1 MTAFFLLTD
10 SFFIVGSFPCCYLH
24 TRAHVMAT
32 FLLNSLSATTTTT
45 RGVHFASGGSR
56 RRRVVSRSSSSQNSS
71 SKSSTFFTE
80 RDDFDGSSTTITSRD
95 DEQKQQ
101 RRQFLPPK
109 EVLQSIYVP
118 ESLAEIRAYVRWE
131 EFGKPEETTAEWQA
145 SEYKNAILDLKL
157 DLLSGMTLND
167 IRRRYGVEPVDGDDD
182 ELPMFTMDEELE
194 KRMKLAEAMTRVEK
208 VGKMSLV
215 EEDSASPVRY
225 GDAMVDSSSSS
236 VVDEF
241 IKPLPTSPLSSSVI
255 DHVVS
260 AEEMTEEER
269 EMMEEEAT
277 VVDRAALSI
286 EYEAEDEE
294 EEERAVLTEG
304 EEDFLQELQASTT
317 FDADDFLPMTE
328 EEKKKKSEEE
338 KKNFVLAEDEEEKVE
353 EEKKR
358 QKAIASELVLN
369 LKVEVDKYKQSAESL
384 KTQMLEA
391 TEKAEKA
398 SSEFDSMKE
407 QRNRLARE
415 LSELELETA
424 AKDDEIKELNEFLV
438 SSEKDF
444 EQSKMEELQSLRE
457 SLEQMKE
464 EKKAAE
470 VLARAYKQDFVQER
484 ELNAKFREEKNQMM
498 EEKTKS
504 ERELRAAA
512 NESEMKLSAA
522 MRENAE
528 LKKIWDSDRKVIE
541 ILTKKLDEMSEKPGL
556 GAAIVN
562 TYSTVKT
569 VIPKYSSVIANTTMN
584 TTKGVVSKTT
594 DISGKFFS
602 AVKTKLEKIKEDEL
616 ALMDEEE
623 DDDEFEDSDVRTGI
637 FL

>member
-1 MTAFFLLTD
+1 
-10 SFFIVGSFPCCYLH
+10 
-24 TRAHVMAT
+24 MASPI
-32 FLLNSLSATTTTT
+32 LNSLPATISISTTR
-45 RGVHFASGGSR
+45 RGVHFAKSGGSR
-56 RRRVVSRSSSSQNSS
+56 RRRVALQNSS

-80 RDDFDGSSTTITSRD
+80 HNDDGSSTTITSRD
-95 DEQKQQ
+95 DERQQQQQQ
-101 RRQFLPPK
+101 RTFLPPK

-145 SEYKNAILDLKL
+145 SEYKNAVLDLKL

-241 IKPLPTSPLSSSVI
+241 IKPLPTSPLSSSSSSVI

-294 EEERAVLTEG
+294 EEERAVLTEA

-338 KKNFVLAEDEEEKVE
+338 EKNLGVLAEDEEEKVQ

-484 ELNAKFREEKNQMM
+484 ELNAKLREEKNQMM

-569 VIPKYSSVIANTTMN
+569 VIPKYSSVIASTTMN

>member
-1 MTAFFLLTD
+1 MPLQ
-10 SFFIVGSFPCCYLH
+10 SI
-24 TRAHVMAT
+24 
-32 FLLNSLSATTTTT
+32 ATTTTPAGT
-45 RGVHFASGGSR
+45 RAVAR
-56 RRRVVSRSSSSQNSS
+56 CSSSSRKVASSRSRKGIFLKKKNVVVLAHSS
-71 SKSSTFFTE
+71 SSSSSSSSTFGT
-80 RDDFDGSSTTITSRD
+80 DAIKQNVPTM
-95 DEQKQQ
+95 QAQQQ
-101 RRQFLPPK
+101 RSFLPPK

-131 EFGKPEETTAEWQA
+131 ESGKPEDTTAEWQA
-145 SEYKNAILDLKL
+145 SEYKNAVLDLKL
-157 DLLSGMTLND
+157 ELLSGMTLND
-167 IRRRYGVEPVDGDDD
+167 IRRRYGVEPVEGDDD

-208 VGKMSLV
+208 VGKLSLV
-215 EEDSASPVRY
+215 EEEDSAVRY
-225 GDAMVDSSSSS
+225 GDAMADPLSNAAGV

-241 IKPLPTSPLSSSVI
+241 IKPLPGTSSSI
-255 DHVVS
+255 DVVS

-277 VVDRAALSI
+277 VVDRAGMSI
-286 EYEAEDEE
+286 EHEVEKEE
-294 EEERAVLTEG
+294 EEEEEEEKAMLTEA
-304 EEDFLQELQASTT
+304 EEDFMQELQASTT
-317 FDADDFLPMTE
+317 FDADDFLPMTK
-328 EEKKKKSEEE
+328 EKSKKNKKSEEE
-338 KKNFVLAEDEEEKVE
+338 KVLEEE
-353 EEKKR
+353 KR

-369 LKVEVDKYKQSAESL
+369 LKVEVEKYKQSAESL
-384 KTQMLEA
+384 EAQMLEA
-391 TEKAEKA
+391 TERAEKA
-398 SSEFDSMKE
+398 SSEFESMKE

-415 LSELELETA
+415 LSELELEAA
-424 AKDDEIKELNEFLV
+424 AKDEEIKELNEFLV
-438 SSEKDF
+438 TSEKDF
-444 EQSKMEELQSLRE
+444 EQSKVEELQSLRE

-470 VLARAYKQDFVQER
+470 VLARAYKQDFVQEK
-484 ELNAKFREEKNQMM
+484 ELNAKLREEKNQVMD
-498 EEKTKS
+498 EKKMS
-504 ERELRAAA
+504 ERDMRTAA
-512 NESEMKLSAA
+512 NETEMKLSAA

-569 VIPKYSSVIANTTMN
+569 VIPKYSSVIASTTVS

-602 AVKTKLEKIKEDEL
+602 AVKTKFEKIKEEEL
-616 ALMDEEE
+616 ALMDEED

>member
-1 MTAFFLLTD
+1 
-10 SFFIVGSFPCCYLH
+10 
-24 TRAHVMAT
+24 MASL
-32 FLLNSLSATTTTT
+32 LLNSLPATTTT
-45 RGVHFASGGSR
+45 RGAHFAKSGGSR

-80 RDDFDGSSTTITSRD
+80 HNDDFDGSSTTITSRD
-95 DEQKQQ
+95 DERQQQQQQ

-145 SEYKNAILDLKL
+145 SEYKNAVLDLKL

-294 EEERAVLTEG
+294 EEERAVLTEA

-338 KKNFVLAEDEEEKVE
+338 EKNLGVLAEDEEEKVE

-415 LSELELETA
+415 LSELELDTA

-569 VIPKYSSVIANTTMN
+569 VIPKYSSVIASTTMN

>member
-80 RDDFDGSSTTITSRD
+80 RDDDGSSTTITSRD

-145 SEYKNAILDLKL
+145 SEYKNAVLDLKL
-157 DLLSGMTLND
+157 DILSGMTLND

-294 EEERAVLTEG
+294 EEERAVLTEA

-328 EEKKKKSEEE
+328 EEKKRKSEEE
-338 KKNFVLAEDEEEKVE
+338 EKNLGVLAEDEEEKVE

-358 QKAIASELVLN
+358 QKAIASDLVLN

-424 AKDDEIKELNEFLV
+424 AKDDEIKELNEFFV

-569 VIPKYSSVIANTTMN
+569 VIPKYSSVIASTTMN

>member
-80 RDDFDGSSTTITSRD
+80 RDDDGSSTTITSRD

-294 EEERAVLTEG
+294 EEERAVLTEA

-338 KKNFVLAEDEEEKVE
+338 EKNLGVLAEDEEEKVE

-415 LSELELETA
+415 LSELELETD

>member
-1 MTAFFLLTD
+1 
-10 SFFIVGSFPCCYLH
+10 
-24 TRAHVMAT
+24 MASL
-32 FLLNSLSATTTTT
+32 LLNSLPATTTT
-45 RGVHFASGGSR
+45 RGAHFAKSGGSR

-80 RDDFDGSSTTITSRD
+80 HNDDFDGSSTTITSRD
-95 DEQKQQ
+95 DERQQQQQQ

-145 SEYKNAILDLKL
+145 SEYKNAVLDLKL

-241 IKPLPTSPLSSSVI
+241 IKPLPTSPLSSSSSSVI

-294 EEERAVLTEG
+294 EEERAVLTEA

-328 EEKKKKSEEE
+328 EEKKRKSEEE
-338 KKNFVLAEDEEEKVE
+338 EKNLGVLAEDEEEKVE

-569 VIPKYSSVIANTTMN
+569 VIPKYSSVIASTTMN

>member
-1 MTAFFLLTD
+1 VTAFFLLTD

-80 RDDFDGSSTTITSRD
+80 RDDDGSSTTITSRD

-145 SEYKNAILDLKL
+145 SEYKNAVLDLKL

-294 EEERAVLTEG
+294 EEERAVLTEA

-338 KKNFVLAEDEEEKVE
+338 EKNLGVLAEDEEEKVE

>member
-1 MTAFFLLTD
+1 
-10 SFFIVGSFPCCYLH
+10 
-24 TRAHVMAT
+24 MAS
-32 FLLNSLSATTTTT
+32 FLLNSLPATISISISTTR
-45 RGVHFASGGSR
+45 RGVHFAKSGGSR
-56 RRRVVSRSSSSQNSS
+56 RRRVALQNSS

-80 RDDFDGSSTTITSRD
+80 HNDDGSSTTITSRD
-95 DEQKQQ
+95 DERQQQQQQ
-101 RRQFLPPK
+101 RTFLPPK

-145 SEYKNAILDLKL
+145 SEYKNAVLDLKL

-241 IKPLPTSPLSSSVI
+241 IKPLPTSPLSSSSSSVI

-294 EEERAVLTEG
+294 EEERAVLTEA

-338 KKNFVLAEDEEEKVE
+338 EKNLGVLAEDEEEKVQ

-384 KTQMLEA
+384 KTQVLEA

-484 ELNAKFREEKNQMM
+484 ELNAKLREEKNQMM

-569 VIPKYSSVIANTTMN
+569 VIPKYSSVIASTTMN

>member
-1 MTAFFLLTD
+1 MQA
-10 SFFIVGSFPCCYLH
+10 
-24 TRAHVMAT
+24 
-32 FLLNSLSATTTTT
+32 
-45 RGVHFASGGSR
+45 
-56 RRRVVSRSSSSQNSS
+56 Q
-71 SKSSTFFTE
+71 
-80 RDDFDGSSTTITSRD
+80 
-95 DEQKQQ
+95 QQ
-101 RRQFLPPK
+101 RTFLPPK

-131 EFGKPEETTAEWQA
+131 EFGKPEDTTAEWQA
-145 SEYKNAILDLKL
+145 SEYKNAVLDLKL
-157 DLLSGMTLND
+157 ELLSGMTLND
-167 IRRRYGVEPVDGDDD
+167 IRRRYGVEPVEGDDD

-215 EEDSASPVRY
+215 EEEDSAVRY
-225 GDAMVDSSSSS
+225 GDAMADPLSNAAGV

-241 IKPLPTSPLSSSVI
+241 IKPLPGTSSSI
-255 DHVVS
+255 DVVS

-277 VVDRAALSI
+277 VVDRAGMSI
-286 EYEAEDEE
+286 EHEVEKEE
-294 EEERAVLTEG
+294 EEEEEEEKAMLTEA
-304 EEDFLQELQASTT
+304 EEDFMQELQASTT
-317 FDADDFLPMTE
+317 FDADDFLPMTK
-328 EEKKKKSEEE
+328 EKSKKNKKSEEE
-338 KKNFVLAEDEEEKVE
+338 KVLEEEE
-353 EEKKR
+353 KR
-358 QKAIASELVLN
+358 QKAVASELVLN
-369 LKVEVDKYKQSAESL
+369 LKVEVEKYKQSAQSL
-384 KTQMLEA
+384 KAQMLEA
-391 TEKAEKA
+391 TERAEKA
-398 SSEFDSMKE
+398 SSEFESMKE

-415 LSELELETA
+415 LSELELEAA
-424 AKDDEIKELNEFLV
+424 AKDEEIKELNEFLV
-438 SSEKDF
+438 TSEKDF
-444 EQSKMEELQSLRE
+444 EQSKVEELQSLRE

-470 VLARAYKQDFVQER
+470 VLARAYKQDFVQEK
-484 ELNAKFREEKNQMM
+484 ELNAKLREEKNQVMD
-498 EEKTKS
+498 EKKMS
-504 ERELRAAA
+504 ERDMRTAA
-512 NESEMKLSAA
+512 NETEMKLSAA

-569 VIPKYSSVIANTTMN
+569 VIPKYSSVIASTTVN

-602 AVKTKLEKIKEDEL
+602 AVKTKFEKIKEEEL
-616 ALMDEEE
+616 ALMDEED

>member
-1 MTAFFLLTD
+1 
-10 SFFIVGSFPCCYLH
+10 
-24 TRAHVMAT
+24 MASV
-32 FLLNSLSATTTTT
+32 LLNSLPATTTTR
-45 RGVHFASGGSR
+45 RGVHFAKSGGSR
-56 RRRVVSRSSSSQNSS
+56 RRRVVSRSSSQNSS

-95 DEQKQQ
+95 DERQQQQQQQ

-236 VVDEF
+236 SVVDEF

-294 EEERAVLTEG
+294 EEERAVLTEA

-338 KKNFVLAEDEEEKVE
+338 EKNLVVLAEDEEEKVE

-415 LSELELETA
+415 LSELELETD

-484 ELNAKFREEKNQMM
+484 ELNAKLREEKNQMM

-512 NESEMKLSAA
+512 NKSEMKLSAA

>member
-1 MTAFFLLTD
+1 
-10 SFFIVGSFPCCYLH
+10 
-24 TRAHVMAT
+24 MASL
-32 FLLNSLSATTTTT
+32 LLNSLPATTTT
-45 RGVHFASGGSR
+45 RGAHFAKSGGSR

-80 RDDFDGSSTTITSRD
+80 HNDDFDGSSTTITSRD
-95 DEQKQQ
+95 DERQQQQQQ

-145 SEYKNAILDLKL
+145 SEYKNAVLDLKL

-241 IKPLPTSPLSSSVI
+241 IKPLPTSPLSSSSSVI

-294 EEERAVLTEG
+294 EEERAVLTEA

-328 EEKKKKSEEE
+328 EEKKRKSEEE
-338 KKNFVLAEDEEEKVE
+338 EKNLGVLAEDEEEKVE

-569 VIPKYSSVIANTTMN
+569 VIPKYSSVIASTTMN

>member
-1 MTAFFLLTD
+1 
-10 SFFIVGSFPCCYLH
+10 
-24 TRAHVMAT
+24 MASL
-32 FLLNSLSATTTTT
+32 LLNSLPATTTTTT
-45 RGVHFASGGSR
+45 RGAARFAAKSGGSR
-56 RRRVVSRSSSSQNSS
+56 RGRVVSRSSSSSQNSS

-80 RDDFDGSSTTITSRD
+80 HINDDFDGSSTTITSRD
-95 DEQKQQ
+95 DERRQQQQQQQ

-145 SEYKNAILDLKL
+145 SEYKNAVLDLKL

-294 EEERAVLTEG
+294 EEERAVLTEA

-328 EEKKKKSEEE
+328 EKKKKSEEE
-338 KKNFVLAEDEEEKVE
+338 EKNLGVLAEDEEEKVE

-569 VIPKYSSVIANTTMN
+569 VIPKYSSVIASTTMN

>member
-1 MTAFFLLTD
+1 MPLQ
-10 SFFIVGSFPCCYLH
+10 SI
-24 TRAHVMAT
+24 
-32 FLLNSLSATTTTT
+32 ATTTTPAGN
-45 RGVHFASGGSR
+45 RAVARCCSSSLSSR
-56 RRRVVSRSSSSQNSS
+56 SRKGIFLKKKNVVVVLAHSSSSSS
-71 SKSSTFFTE
+71 SSSTFGT
-80 RDDFDGSSTTITSRD
+80 DAIK
-95 DEQKQQ
+95 QNVPMMQAQQQ
-101 RRQFLPPK
+101 RTFLPPK

-131 EFGKPEETTAEWQA
+131 EFGKPEDTTAEWQA
-145 SEYKNAILDLKL
+145 SEYKNAVLDLKL
-157 DLLSGMTLND
+157 ELLSGMTLND
-167 IRRRYGVEPVDGDDD
+167 IRRRYGVEPVEGDDD

-215 EEDSASPVRY
+215 EEEDSAVRY
-225 GDAMVDSSSSS
+225 GDAMADPLSNAAAV

-241 IKPLPTSPLSSSVI
+241 IKPLPGTSSSI
-255 DHVVS
+255 DVVS

-277 VVDRAALSI
+277 VVDRAGMSI
-286 EYEAEDEE
+286 EHEVEKEE
-294 EEERAVLTEG
+294 EEEEKAMLTEA
-304 EEDFLQELQASTT
+304 EEDFMQELQASTT
-317 FDADDFLPMTE
+317 FDADDFLPMTK
-328 EEKKKKSEEE
+328 EKSKKNKKSEEE
-338 KKNFVLAEDEEEKVE
+338 KVLEEE
-353 EEKKR
+353 KR

-369 LKVEVDKYKQSAESL
+369 LKVEVEKYKQSAESL
-384 KTQMLEA
+384 KAQMLEA
-391 TEKAEKA
+391 TERAEKA
-398 SSEFDSMKE
+398 SSEFESMKE

-415 LSELELETA
+415 LSELELEAA
-424 AKDDEIKELNEFLV
+424 AKDEEIKELNEFLV
-438 SSEKDF
+438 TSEKDF
-444 EQSKMEELQSLRE
+444 EQSKVEELQSLRE

-470 VLARAYKQDFVQER
+470 VLARAYKQDFVQEK
-484 ELNAKFREEKNQMM
+484 ELNAKLREEKNQVMD
-498 EEKTKS
+498 EKKMS
-504 ERELRAAA
+504 ERDMRTAA
-512 NESEMKLSAA
+512 NETEMKLSAA

-528 LKKIWDSDRKVIE
+528 LKRIWDSDRKVIE

-569 VIPKYSSVIANTTMN
+569 VIPKYSSVIASTTVN

-602 AVKTKLEKIKEDEL
+602 AVKTKFEKIKEEEL
-616 ALMDEEE
+616 ALMDEED

>member
-1 MTAFFLLTD
+1 
-10 SFFIVGSFPCCYLH
+10 
-24 TRAHVMAT
+24 MASPI
-32 FLLNSLSATTTTT
+32 LNSLPATISISTTR
-45 RGVHFASGGSR
+45 RGVHFAKSGGSR
-56 RRRVVSRSSSSQNSS
+56 RRRVALQNSS

-80 RDDFDGSSTTITSRD
+80 HNDDGSSTTITSRD
-95 DEQKQQ
+95 DERQQQQQQ
-101 RRQFLPPK
+101 RTFLPPK

-145 SEYKNAILDLKL
+145 SEYKNAVLDLKL

-241 IKPLPTSPLSSSVI
+241 IKPLPTSPLSSSSSSVI

-294 EEERAVLTEG
+294 EEERAVLTEA

-338 KKNFVLAEDEEEKVE
+338 EKNLGVLAEDEEEKVQ

-484 ELNAKFREEKNQMM
+484 ELNAKLREEKNQMM

-541 ILTKKLDEMSEKPGL
+541 ILTKKLDEMSEKPVL

-569 VIPKYSSVIANTTMN
+569 VIPKYSSVIASTTMN

-623 DDDEFEDSDVRTGI
+623 DDDEFEESDVRTGI
-637 FL
+637 FLNR

>member
-1 MTAFFLLTD
+1 
-10 SFFIVGSFPCCYLH
+10 
-24 TRAHVMAT
+24 MASPI
-32 FLLNSLSATTTTT
+32 LNSLPATISISTTR
-45 RGVHFASGGSR
+45 RGVHFAKSGGSR
-56 RRRVVSRSSSSQNSS
+56 RRRVALQNSS

-80 RDDFDGSSTTITSRD
+80 HNDDGSSTTITSRD
-95 DEQKQQ
+95 DERQQQKQ
-101 RRQFLPPK
+101 RTFLPPK
-109 EVLQSIYVP
+109 EVLQSIYIP

-145 SEYKNAILDLKL
+145 SEYKNAVLDLKL

-294 EEERAVLTEG
+294 EEERAVLTEA

-338 KKNFVLAEDEEEKVE
+338 EKNLGVLAEDEEEKVE

-484 ELNAKFREEKNQMM
+484 ELNAKLREEKNQMM

-569 VIPKYSSVIANTTMN
+569 VIPKYSSVIASTTMN

>member
-1 MTAFFLLTD
+1 
-10 SFFIVGSFPCCYLH
+10 
-24 TRAHVMAT
+24 MAT

-80 RDDFDGSSTTITSRD
+80 RDDDGSSTTITSRD

-145 SEYKNAILDLKL
+145 SEYKNAVLDLKL

-167 IRRRYGVEPVDGDDD
+167 IRRRYGVEPMDGDDD

-294 EEERAVLTEG
+294 EEERAVLTEA

-338 KKNFVLAEDEEEKVE
+338 EKNLGVLAEDEEEKVE

-424 AKDDEIKELNEFLV
+424 AKDDGIKELNEFFV

-569 VIPKYSSVIANTTMN
+569 VIASTTMN

>member
-80 RDDFDGSSTTITSRD
+80 RDDDGSSTTITSRD

-145 SEYKNAILDLKL
+145 SEYKNAVLDLKL

-294 EEERAVLTEG
+294 EEERAVLTEA

-338 KKNFVLAEDEEEKVE
+338 EKNLGVLAEDEEEKVE

-569 VIPKYSSVIANTTMN
+569 VIPKYSSVIASTTMN

>member
-1 MTAFFLLTD
+1 ML
-10 SFFIVGSFPCCYLH
+10 
-24 TRAHVMAT
+24 
-32 FLLNSLSATTTTT
+32 
-45 RGVHFASGGSR
+45 
-56 RRRVVSRSSSSQNSS
+56 QNSS

-80 RDDFDGSSTTITSRD
+80 RNDDDFGSSTTITSRD
-95 DEQKQQ
+95 DERQQQ
-101 RRQFLPPK
+101 RTFLPPK

-145 SEYKNAILDLKL
+145 SEYKNAVLDLKL

-294 EEERAVLTEG
+294 EEERAVLTEA

-328 EEKKKKSEEE
+328 EEKKKSEEE
-338 KKNFVLAEDEEEKVE
+338 EKNLGVLAEEEEEKVE

-569 VIPKYSSVIANTTMN
+569 VIPKYSSVIASTTMN

>member
-1 MTAFFLLTD
+1 
-10 SFFIVGSFPCCYLH
+10 
-24 TRAHVMAT
+24 MASPI
-32 FLLNSLSATTTTT
+32 LNSLPATISISTTR
-45 RGVHFASGGSR
+45 RGVHFAKSGGSR
-56 RRRVVSRSSSSQNSS
+56 RRRVALQNSS

-80 RDDFDGSSTTITSRD
+80 HNDDGSSTTITSRD
-95 DEQKQQ
+95 DERQQQQQQ
-101 RRQFLPPK
+101 RTFLPPK

-145 SEYKNAILDLKL
+145 SEYKNAVLDLKL

-241 IKPLPTSPLSSSVI
+241 IKPLPTSPLSSSSSSVI

-294 EEERAVLTEG
+294 EEERAVLTEA

-328 EEKKKKSEEE
+328 EEKERKSEEE
-338 KKNFVLAEDEEEKVE
+338 EKNLGVLAEDEEEKVQ

-484 ELNAKFREEKNQMM
+484 ELNAKLREEKNQMM

-556 GAAIVN
+556 GAAIVK

-569 VIPKYSSVIANTTMN
+569 VIPKYSSVIASTTMN

>member
-1 MTAFFLLTD
+1 
-10 SFFIVGSFPCCYLH
+10 
-24 TRAHVMAT
+24 MASL
-32 FLLNSLSATTTTT
+32 LLNSLPATTTT
-45 RGVHFASGGSR
+45 RGAHFAKSGGSR

-80 RDDFDGSSTTITSRD
+80 HIDDFDGSSTTITSRD
-95 DEQKQQ
+95 DERQQQQQQ

-145 SEYKNAILDLKL
+145 SEYKNAVLDLKL

-241 IKPLPTSPLSSSVI
+241 IKPLPTSPLSSSSSVI

-294 EEERAVLTEG
+294 EEERAVLTEA

-338 KKNFVLAEDEEEKVE
+338 EKNLGVLAEDEEEKVE

-358 QKAIASELVLN
+358 QKAIASDLVLN

-569 VIPKYSSVIANTTMN
+569 VIPKYSSVIASTTMN

>member
-1 MTAFFLLTD
+1 ML
-10 SFFIVGSFPCCYLH
+10 
-24 TRAHVMAT
+24 
-32 FLLNSLSATTTTT
+32 
-45 RGVHFASGGSR
+45 
-56 RRRVVSRSSSSQNSS
+56 QNSS

-80 RDDFDGSSTTITSRD
+80 RNDDDFGSSTTITSRD
-95 DEQKQQ
+95 DERQQQ
-101 RRQFLPPK
+101 RTFLPPK

-145 SEYKNAILDLKL
+145 SEYKNAVLDLKL

-241 IKPLPTSPLSSSVI
+241 IKPLPTSPLSSSSSVI

-294 EEERAVLTEG
+294 EEERAVLTEA

-338 KKNFVLAEDEEEKVE
+338 EKNLGVLAEDEEEKVQ

-569 VIPKYSSVIANTTMN
+569 VIPKYSSVIASTTMN

>member
-1 MTAFFLLTD
+1 
-10 SFFIVGSFPCCYLH
+10 
-24 TRAHVMAT
+24 MASL
-32 FLLNSLSATTTTT
+32 LLNSLPATTTTH
-45 RGVHFASGGSR
+45 RGAHFAKSGGSR
-56 RRRVVSRSSSSQNSS
+56 RRRVVFSRSSSSQNSS

-80 RDDFDGSSTTITSRD
+80 HNDDFDGSSTTITSRD
-95 DEQKQQ
+95 DERQQQQQQ

-145 SEYKNAILDLKL
+145 SEYKNAVLDLKL

-241 IKPLPTSPLSSSVI
+241 IKPLPTSPLSSSSSVI

-286 EYEAEDEE
+286 KYEAEDEE
-294 EEERAVLTEG
+294 EEERAVLTEA

-328 EEKKKKSEEE
+328 EEKKRKSEEE
-338 KKNFVLAEDEEEKVE
+338 EKNLGVLAEDEEEKVE

-569 VIPKYSSVIANTTMN
+569 VIPKYSSVIASTTMN

>member
-1 MTAFFLLTD
+1 MPLQ
-10 SFFIVGSFPCCYLH
+10 SI
-24 TRAHVMAT
+24 
-32 FLLNSLSATTTTT
+32 ATTTTT
-45 RGVHFASGGSR
+45 PAGNRA
-56 RRRVVSRSSSSQNSS
+56 VVARCSSSSRKVASSRSRRGIFLRKKNVVVVLAHSS
-71 SKSSTFFTE
+71 SSSSSSTFGTDAIKQNAPMM
-80 RDDFDGSSTTITSRD
+80 RA
-95 DEQKQQ
+95 QQQ
-101 RRQFLPPK
+101 RTFLPPK

-131 EFGKPEETTAEWQA
+131 EFGKPEDTTAEWQA
-145 SEYKNAILDLKL
+145 SEYKNAVLDLKL
-157 DLLSGMTLND
+157 ELLSGMTLND
-167 IRRRYGVEPVDGDDD
+167 IRRRYGVEPVEGDDD

-215 EEDSASPVRY
+215 EEEDSAVRY
-225 GDAMVDSSSSS
+225 GDAMADPLSNAAGV

-241 IKPLPTSPLSSSVI
+241 IKPLPGTSSSI
-255 DHVVS
+255 DVVS

-277 VVDRAALSI
+277 VVDRAGMSI
-286 EYEAEDEE
+286 EHEVEKEE
-294 EEERAVLTEG
+294 EEEEEEEKAMLTEA
-304 EEDFLQELQASTT
+304 EEDFMQELQASTT
-317 FDADDFLPMTE
+317 FDADDFLPMTK
-328 EEKKKKSEEE
+328 EKSKKNKKSEEE
-338 KKNFVLAEDEEEKVE
+338 KVLEEEE
-353 EEKKR
+353 KR
-358 QKAIASELVLN
+358 QKAVASELVLN
-369 LKVEVDKYKQSAESL
+369 LKVEVEKYKQSAQSL
-384 KTQMLEA
+384 KAQMLEA
-391 TEKAEKA
+391 TERAEKA
-398 SSEFDSMKE
+398 SSEFESMKE

-415 LSELELETA
+415 LSELELEAA
-424 AKDDEIKELNEFLV
+424 AKDEEIKELNEFLV
-438 SSEKDF
+438 TSEKDF
-444 EQSKMEELQSLRE
+444 EQSKVEELQSLRE

-470 VLARAYKQDFVQER
+470 VLARAYKQDFVQEK
-484 ELNAKFREEKNQMM
+484 ELNAKLREEKNQVMD
-498 EEKTKS
+498 EKKMS
-504 ERELRAAA
+504 ERDMRTAA
-512 NESEMKLSAA
+512 NETEMKLSAA

-569 VIPKYSSVIANTTMN
+569 VIPKYSSVIASTTVN

-602 AVKTKLEKIKEDEL
+602 AVKTKFEKIKEEEL
-616 ALMDEEE
+616 ALMDEED

>member
-1 MTAFFLLTD
+1 ML
-10 SFFIVGSFPCCYLH
+10 
-24 TRAHVMAT
+24 
-32 FLLNSLSATTTTT
+32 
-45 RGVHFASGGSR
+45 
-56 RRRVVSRSSSSQNSS
+56 QNSS

-80 RDDFDGSSTTITSRD
+80 RNDDDFGSSTTITSRD
-95 DEQKQQ
+95 DERQQQQQQ
-101 RRQFLPPK
+101 RTFLPPK

-145 SEYKNAILDLKL
+145 SEYKNAVLDLKL

-241 IKPLPTSPLSSSVI
+241 IKPLPTSPLSSSSSVI

-294 EEERAVLTEG
+294 EEERAVLTEA

-338 KKNFVLAEDEEEKVE
+338 EKNLGVLAEDEEEKVQ

-484 ELNAKFREEKNQMM
+484 ELNAKLREEKNQMM

-569 VIPKYSSVIANTTMN
+569 VIPKYSSVIASTTMN

>member
-1 MTAFFLLTD
+1 ML
-10 SFFIVGSFPCCYLH
+10 
-24 TRAHVMAT
+24 
-32 FLLNSLSATTTTT
+32 
-45 RGVHFASGGSR
+45 
-56 RRRVVSRSSSSQNSS
+56 QNSS

-80 RDDFDGSSTTITSRD
+80 RNDDDFGSSTTITSRD
-95 DEQKQQ
+95 DERQQQ
-101 RRQFLPPK
+101 RTFLPPK

-145 SEYKNAILDLKL
+145 SEYKNAVLDLKL

-286 EYEAEDEE
+286 EYEADDEE
-294 EEERAVLTEG
+294 EEERAVLTEA

-328 EEKKKKSEEE
+328 EEKKKSEEE
-338 KKNFVLAEDEEEKVE
+338 EKNLGVLAEDEEEKVE

-569 VIPKYSSVIANTTMN
+569 VIPKYSSVIASTTMN